1 MKTGIKI
8 SYMQLK
14 IISNKEKKQ
23 LDATKDWGGK
33 QLDAI
38 EREKGSK
45 LKTIEKDKIVY
56 LREKIDELFEIYPKS
71 FEKKVKLC

>member
-1 MKTGIKI
+1 MQQKTGGG
-8 SYMQLK
+8 
-14 IISNKEKKQ
+14 
-23 LDATKDWGGK
+23 GGK